1 MTKDKAIY
9 SWFVNFGEEHGL
21 TVFPNTA
28 VPDEIRLPYL
38 TYQYSD
44 SAFRDEVVPI
54 TVNIWKR
61 TTSEAEMN
69 ALVRDFRDYLENNSK
84 IRCDEGLIFVFAGSP
99 FANGSDKQDERYLKL
114 RSINITLDYLT
125 EL

>member
-9 SWFVNFGEEHGL
+9 SWFSRFANEHGL
-21 TVFPNTA
+21 SLYPNTA
-28 VPDEIRLPYL
+28 IPDEAVLPYM
-38 TYQYSD
+38 TYEYKD
-44 SAFRDEVVPI
+44 SAFRDEMVPI

-69 ALVRDFRDYLENNSK
+69 NLVRDFREYLEDNSK
-84 IRCDEGLIFVFAGSP
+84 IRCDNGLIFLYTGSP
-99 FANGSDKQDERYLKL
+99 FAIGSEKQDDRYIKL
-114 RSINITLDYLT
+114 RSINITLDFLT